1 MATEDQVQGP
11 RENHGRGGYREPA
24 RIPQAEMNRYGR
36 GGDRKQA
43 VQWGSMSPRLLW
55 YSQNRAVS
63 MRPEQNSFTLA
74 IWSESVIPWAI
85 WEESSCTYGLI
96 SGKSRSI
103 SWSTPRLCG
112 L

>member
-1 MATEDQVQGP
+1 VGIDV
-11 RENHGRGGYREPA
+11 
-24 RIPQAEMNRYGR
+24 PQALVVLAEPGR
-36 GGDRKQA
+36 EHE
-43 VQWGSMSPRLLW
+43 
-55 YSQNRAVS
+55 
-63 MRPEQNSFTLA
+63 PEQNSFTLA

-103 SWSTPRLCG
+103 SWSTPRLCV